1 MSTAGGTVLACRRF
15 AAEQTVSQRCGWL
28 SWLASGGVAAATLS
42 VEPAAICN
50 PAFDC
55 SRQVPLRF
63 SQVVEI
69 RHSRFSAAPSYVL
82 DHVAQVKSKPP
93 VFDGLNCLNSVSGVV
108 CGVVD
113 RIAQVVAL

>member
-69 RHSRFSAAPSYVL
+69 RHARFAAASCNVFH
-82 DHVAQVKSKPP
+82 DVAKVKSKAPILN
-93 VFDGLNCLNSVSGVV
+93 GLNGLDSVSGVV